1 MTTALINFFK
11 DVTNIFKGGPKYYGL
26 MGILIAVVAVGFGA
40 YYMQADRGLIVTAM
54 RDQVAWGFYI
64 ANFTFLVGVA
74 AAAVLLV
81 IPAYLY
87 KFKPIKEVVLF
98 GEIMAVTAISMCL
111 LFIMVDV
118 GRPLFVWHMLPV
130 IGTINFPA
138 SLLGWDFFVLNG
150 YLAVNLAALGYVLY
164 RYSQGK
170 PYDLKVLLPIVIISI
185 PMAFSIHTVTAF
197 LYGAV
202 KARPF
207 WNVSILAPR
216 FLASAFC
223 SGPALM
229 LLVFQAL
236 RKYEK
241 VDIEDKAMFKIA
253 EIITYALGINL
264 FFLFV
269 EIFTDFYANTLHGES
284 MHYLFFGIDGK
295 TNLVPFIWTAVV
307 LNLIAFAIMLT
318 PKYRYNYK
326 TLNIALVMM
335 IIGVYIEKGMGLVI
349 PGQTP
354 DTLGD
359 LYEYM
364 PTVPELLISIG
375 VWGIGALIYITLV
388 KFALPKIRAAKNFE
402 H

>member
-1 MTTALINFFK
+1 MTTAMINFFK
-11 DVTNIFKGGPKYYGL
+11 DITNIFKGGPKYYTL
-26 MGILIAVVAVGFGA
+26 MGILLATVAVGIGA
-40 YYMQADRGLIVTAM
+40 YYLQADRGLIVTAM

-87 KFKPIKEVVLF
+87 NFKPIKEVVLF
-98 GEIMAVTAISMCL
+98 GEIMAVTAIIMCL

-150 YLAVNLAALGYVLY
+150 YLAVNLAALGYALFC
-164 RYSQGK
+164 YSQGK
-170 PYDLKVLLPIVIISI
+170 PYNLKVLLPIVILSI

-197 LYGAV
+197 LYGAA

-241 VDIEDKAMFKIA
+241 VDIEDKAIFKIS
-253 EIITYALGINL
+253 EIITYALGINI

-269 EIFTDFYANTLHGES
+269 EIFTDFYSHTLNGAS

-295 TNLVPFIWTAVV
+295 TNLMPFIWTAVV
-307 LNLIAFAIMLT
+307 LNLASFAIMLT

-326 TLNIALVMM
+326 TLNVALVMM
-335 IIGVYIEKGMGLVI
+335 IIGVYLEKGMGLVI

-354 DTLGD
+354 DTLGEI
-359 LYEYM
+359 YEYL
-364 PTVPELLISIG
+364 PTTPEMLISIAL
-375 VWGIGALIYITLV
+375 WALGALIFISLT
-388 KFALPKIRAAKNFE
+388 KFALPKIRASKKFE